1 MAQTVRHLAVVVKV
15 EVEGRDM
22 ILVSQ
27 WASRSI
33 CTLLGYLTHNSMKKI
48 CEEEVL
54 GIVV

>member
-33 CTLLGYLTHNSMKKI
+33 FKLLGYLTHNSMKKI